1 MYPISLTFPDQTY
14 ASTNLPTTASVK
26 SDLSAIETAHN
37 NLDTVVDVEHNTDG
51 THTTA
56 VGMTGEVKIWTT
68 PTIPDSWLSCDGSAI
83 SRTTYA
89 GLFAAIGTLWGVGN
103 GVTTFNIPDSAGKA
117 IVGVSATDGDFDL
130 ADTGGAKTYD
140 ISHTHT
146 GGSHTHTGPSHK
158 HTGPSHRHTGGSHTH
173 STPSHTHS
181 VNGYTGQAS
190 SSYGSN
196 TGDENYQGSPQTHT
210 HAISFLTS
218 LANGG
223 NTGAGGTG
231 NTGYQGTGN
240 TSAGGTGNTGASGTG
255 ATGSGGSATQNVLN
269 PFAAFNL
276 IIKT

>member
-26 SDLSAIETAHN
+26 SDLGAIETAHN

-89 GLFAAIGTLWGVGN
+89 GLFAAIGTIWGTGN

-117 IVGVSATDGDFDL
+117 IVGVSTTDGDFDL

-140 ISHTHT
+140 VSHTHTGGSHTHT
-146 GGSHTHTGPSHK
+146 GGSHTHTGPSH
-158 HTGPSHRHTGGSHTH
+158 RHTGGSHTH
-173 STPSHTHS
+173 TGTTGNENSPNVIGATGTAQYSGDHTH
-181 VNGYTGQAS
+181 NFTT
-190 SSYGSN
+190 N
-196 TGDENYQGSPQTHT
+196 
-210 HAISFLTS
+210 
-218 LANGG
+218 
-223 NTGAGGTG
+223 AGGTA

-240 TSAGGTGNTGASGTG
+240 TSAGGTGNTGASGTA

>member
-37 NLDTVVDVEHNTDG
+37 ALDTVVDVEHNTDG
-51 THTTA
+51 THTSAT
-56 VGMTGEVKIWTT
+56 GITGEVRMWTT
-68 PTIPDSWLSCDGSAI
+68 ATAPTSWLLCNGTAV

-89 GLFAAIGTLWGVGN
+89 TLYALIGTNYGVGD
-103 GVTTFNIPDSAGKA
+103 GTTTFNTPNMQGRIP
-117 IVGVSATDGDFDL
+117 VGVSATDGDFDL

-146 GGSHTHTGPSHK
+146 GGSHTHTGPSHT

-173 STPSHTHS
+173 STPSHAHS
-181 VNGYTGQAS
+181 VIGNTGQAS

-196 TGDENYQGSPQTHT
+196 TGDENYQGSPQTHS
-210 HAISFLTS
+210 HAISFSTS
-218 LANGG
+218 SANGG

-231 NTGYQGTGN
+231 NTGSKLSSSQ
-240 TSAGGTGNTGASGTG
+240 S
-255 ATGSGGSATQNVLN
+255 VL
-269 PFAAFNL
+269 PPYKAVVYIQLTNL
-276 IIKT
+276 